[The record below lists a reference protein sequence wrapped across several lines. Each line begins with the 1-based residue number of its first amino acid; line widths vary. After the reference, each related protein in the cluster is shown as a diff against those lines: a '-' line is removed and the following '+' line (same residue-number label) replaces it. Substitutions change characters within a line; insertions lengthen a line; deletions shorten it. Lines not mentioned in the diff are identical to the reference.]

1 MAGLYSFAAL
11 AMVCAVVASAATTPP
26 PAADCS
32 VPFND
37 LMPCIDYVNSNSS
50 EPPSTPC
57 CTAFSSTQKQH
68 PVCLCQLQ
76 AAFADPA
83 TAPGNVTRADEIS
96 KLCKVAVDYSK
107 CPAILGFSA
116 PAPSPT
122 LHSPPPHQFPPN
134 TPTISPIHAPTPA
147 PGPVP
152 LKGSDYDCSNSTG
165 ELANCLEF
173 VSGDGKAPPPKE
185 CCTAIGSV
193 QAREPV
199 CICQLFSQM
208 NDSAQYGINAT
219 LAQSLPQLCKVSAD
233 MSRCPALLDSP
244 IGSILAPS
252 PFSPATA
259 PVAPWLG
266 PTPAHAPIL
275 SPSSPAPTPV
285 SESVDCSNEF
295 ASLQSCLAYAMAN
308 DTTPPTPECCTS
320 LGAVVKNKPVCL
332 CQLLQTVG
340 SGDPATAGI
349 NATRAL
355 GLPAV
360 CNVITDVD
368 ACPTLLGQPVSS
380 PLPSAPSDG
389 GSPSPTGADDSAG
402 EAPAPARSASESLR
416 VTSALGFATVLLGF
430 ILEAFRGADY

>member
-219 LAQSLPQLCKVSAD
+219 LAQRDRK
-233 MSRCPALLDSP
+233 
-244 IGSILAPS
+244 
-252 PFSPATA
+252 
-259 PVAPWLG
+259 
-266 PTPAHAPIL
+266 
-275 SPSSPAPTPV
+275 
-285 SESVDCSNEF
+285 SV
-295 ASLQSCLAYAMAN
+295 
-308 DTTPPTPECCTS
+308 
-320 LGAVVKNKPVCL
+320 V
-332 CQLLQTVG
+332 
-340 SGDPATAGI
+340 
-349 NATRAL
+349 
-355 GLPAV
+355 
-360 CNVITDVD
+360 
-368 ACPTLLGQPVSS
+368 
-380 PLPSAPSDG
+380 
-389 GSPSPTGADDSAG
+389 
-402 EAPAPARSASESLR
+402 
-416 VTSALGFATVLLGF
+416 
-430 ILEAFRGADY
+430 